1 MSKTSL
7 GLNNL
12 YLMCRERKIIVFLV
26 RDVALWESAYVTC
39 IGPWVRFTST
49 AKINRNIV
57 PFSYLFVLF
66 KDLFYFTHI
75 FVLVCT
81 CMQVPMQSGRGL
93 QSSVARAAGNCE
105 LSAMGVRN

>member
-1 MSKTSL
+1 
-7 GLNNL
+7 
-12 YLMCRERKIIVFLV
+12 MCRERKIIVFLV

-66 KDLFYFTHI
+66 KDLFSIIICKYTVAVFRHTRRECQISLQVVVSH
-75 FVLVCT
+75 LV
-81 CMQVPMQSGRGL
+81 
-93 QSSVARAAGNCE
+93 VAGI
-105 LSAMGVRN
+105 

>member
-66 KDLFYFTHI
+66 KDLFYFIYVST
-75 FVLVCT
+75 L
-81 CMQVPMQSGRGL
+81 
-93 QSSVARAAGNCE
+93 
-105 LSAMGVRN
+105 